1 MVDIAAIER
10 EQKAYFQLQITN
22 ELPIAYLRRTTY
34 CADSWPGN
42 CLVFGE
48 KLETI

>member
-34 CADSWPGN
+34 APIVG
-42 CLVFGE
+42 
-48 KLETI
+48 LETA